1 MGEVI
6 SMTDQLHRLT
16 AEVAALRKENELLH
30 DWLTQQKEINTAL
43 HDMISSV
50 HKRVVLMRGDAK

>member
-1 MGEVI
+1 
-6 SMTDQLHRLT
+6 MTDQLHRLT

-30 DWLTQQKEINTAL
+30 DWLTQQKEVNTAL

-50 HKRVVLMRGDAK
+50 HKRVVLMRGDSK